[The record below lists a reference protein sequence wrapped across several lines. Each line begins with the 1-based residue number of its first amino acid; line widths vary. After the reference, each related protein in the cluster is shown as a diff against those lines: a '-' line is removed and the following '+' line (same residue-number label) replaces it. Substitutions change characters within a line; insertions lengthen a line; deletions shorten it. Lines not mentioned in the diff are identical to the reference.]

1 MSFEKL
7 NLHEE
12 VFNGLR
18 DMGFESP
25 TPIQEACIP
34 LILEGRDILASAQTG
49 TGKTAAFA
57 IPVLQKILEKKK
69 KNQSGIRALV
79 ITPTRELAS
88 QVDEAFFAIGYHTGL
103 STARVYGGDDWSRQE
118 KALNKGTNIIVAT
131 PGRLLDHIKIH
142 DVDFSNLD
150 FLILDEADR
159 MLDMG
164 FIPDITHIVSKLPK
178 ERQTLLFSATLPPKI
193 VQLARNMMNDPE
205 RVNMAPLNTAA
216 EGVTQGMYYVDEL
229 DKLPLVLHL
238 YEKENWASAIIFMS
252 TKRAVDKLGRELKK
266 KGASVTSIHGDRT
279 QAEREKALESFRK
292 GEFRIIVA
300 TDVMSRGIDVEGIS
314 HIINFSVPHDVEDY
328 VHRIGRTARAEATGD
343 AITLVS
349 GQDRRYMESIIR
361 VMKSKISK
369 LEVPD
374 LGKGDPSGSKTDRVD
389 TRRQPSRGKG
399 RRPVSGKQEPRSGE
413 QQPSTGKQDQPT
425 GKQDPSTSKQE
436 PSTGKQ
442 EPSTGKQGPST
453 SKQEPSTG
461 KQEPSS
467 GKAGDEATEERP
479 KRRRGRKRP
488 GGNRTSG
495 PRPEQSARSGSDEK
509 SEDPQSEKGDARS
522 GKTGSR
528 SKSGPTRSG
537 KDSGRSG
544 SDDTGPDD
552 PRNKKGKSERSVDQD
567 RKNRRGGKSR
577 QRRTAKDGDE
587 DSGRQTRQKG
597 RPRGRKRSPAS
608 VNKEK
613 SRSPQETKLDTKRK
627 ELFDNIT
634 SPDMER
640 VNKAVEKK
648 KGLWSRV
655 KGLLGGD

>member
-69 KNQSGIRALV
+69 KNQSGIRALI
-79 ITPTRELAS
+79 ITPTRELAG

-164 FIPDITHIVSKLPK
+164 FIPDITQIVSKLPK
-178 ERQTLLFSATLPPKI
+178 QRQTLLFSATLPPKI
-193 VQLARNMMNDPE
+193 VQLARNMMNNPE

-349 GQDRRYMESIIR
+349 GQDRRYMENIIR

-374 LGKGDPSGSKTDRVD
+374 LGKGGAASGSPSTV
-389 TRRQPSRGKG
+389 TRRQDTASDKKK
-399 RRPVSGKQEPRSGE
+399 PVSGKQDPAS
-413 QQPSTGKQDQPT
+413 GKQDAASGKKKPVSGKEDPAS
-425 GKQDPSTSKQE
+425 GKQDAA
-436 PSTGKQ
+436 
-442 EPSTGKQGPST
+442 
-453 SKQEPSTG
+453 
-461 KQEPSS
+461 S
-467 GKAGDEATEERP
+467 GQPVDDASDTRP

-488 GGNRTSG
+488 GGNRSSG
-495 PRPEQSARSGSDEK
+495 ARKQQSPQSGSGDK
-509 SEDPQSEKGDARS
+509 SEDPRSANEDPRSEQ
-522 GKTGSR
+522 TGSR
-528 SKSGPTRSG
+528 PKREPSPAAKGSG
-537 KDSGRSG
+537 KPARGSGRSV
-544 SDDTGPDD
+544 SDGTSPEAS
-552 PRNKKGKSERSVDQD
+552 PNKREKKGRGGDQD
-567 RKNRRGGKSR
+567 RKSRESGKSR
-577 QRRTAKDGDE
+577 QRRTAKDGD
-587 DSGRQTRQKG
+587 DVSRRQSSPKG
-597 RPRGRKRSPAS
+597 RPRGRKRPSAPD
-608 VNKEK
+608 NKEHK
-613 SRSPQETKLDTKRK
+613 RSPQEKKLDNKRK

-634 SPDMER
+634 SPDMDR

-648 KGLWSRV
+648 KGFWSRV
-655 KGLLGGD
+655 KGLLGSD